1 MSSSLADLE
10 LLIAGL
16 PDDQQKSIVSMVQ
29 KLVTPPPPLAPTDR
43 EIAADHRDMVRTLN
57 KVLKP
62 QTPSPYKGDH
72 DADACQNF
80 IDNQEEYYTVVQLA
94 RDQWV
99 QYTALNFTDDAKSW
113 WRSCGLT
120 ISCPWDD
127 FKGAFLGFFTPP
139 NAVAAAREA
148 LETLRQGKRTVA
160 AYTHEFRRLRRRVPT
175 LDDDTALH
183 WYMKG
188 LERDTGKEVR
198 LRQPTTLDYAISQA
212 TLVHS
217 ILFPDG
223 PHVSTA
229 KEGPSPM
236 DLDNM
241 DIRVA
246 INNIASQ
253 VNSMQRN
260 GGYQANNR
268 GYNGAPL
275 PPKLTAEER
284 AYLIANKGCFRC
296 RKLGH
301 VSPQCRAFPSQ
312 PSQQQQ
318 RPRQFNNFELST
330 ADPGPQ
336 QTLLQSQSGKAN
348 SN

>member
-1 MSSSLADLE
+1 MSSDLATLRTH
-10 LLIAGL
+10 LAGL
-16 PDDQQKSIVSMVQ
+16 PDAEQQAVIAMFETLSV
-29 KLVTPPPPLAPTDR
+29 PPPTLVPTER
-43 EIAADHRDMVRTLN
+43 EIAADHRDLVRTLN

-62 QTPSPYKGDH
+62 QTPSPYKGEH

-80 IDNQEEYYTVVQLA
+80 LDNQEEYYKVVQL
-94 RDQWV
+94 DEIQWV
-99 QYTALNFTDDAKSW
+99 QYTALNLTDEAKSW

-120 ISCPWDD
+120 ISSSWDE
-127 FKGAFLGFFTPP
+127 FKKAFLAFFTPP

-160 AYTHEFRRLRRRVPT
+160 AYSHDFRSLRRRIPT

-198 LRQPTTLDYAISQA
+198 LRQPATLDYAISQA

-223 PHVSTA
+223 PNVNA
-229 KEGPSPM
+229 PKESPAPM

-241 DIRVA
+241 DIRIA
-246 INNIASQ
+246 INAIASQ
-253 VNSMQRN
+253 INSMQRN
-260 GGYQANNR
+260 SGYQANNK
-268 GYNGAPL
+268 GYPGTPRPA
-275 PPKLTAEER
+275 KLTPEER
-284 AYLIANKGCFRC
+284 AFLVANKGCFRC
-296 RKLGH
+296 RKIGH
-301 VSPQCRAFPSQ
+301 MSSDCRTFPS
-312 PSQQQQ
+312 QQQ
-318 RPRQFNNFELST
+318 RPRQFNNVEMTIPSEHQLATS
-330 ADPGPQ
+330 
-336 QTLLQSQSGKAN
+336 LIHSGKAN